1 MNAFLFP
8 RTGPISRSATARH
21 PFFWYTLSGA
31 RNQSMFSLLM
41 ATVLMLSRCLT
52 PTFSLTELPPQLPHP
67 RVSEGAREKL

>member
-1 MNAFLFP
+1 
-8 RTGPISRSATARH
+8 
-21 PFFWYTLSGA
+21 
-31 RNQSMFSLLM
+31 MFSLLM